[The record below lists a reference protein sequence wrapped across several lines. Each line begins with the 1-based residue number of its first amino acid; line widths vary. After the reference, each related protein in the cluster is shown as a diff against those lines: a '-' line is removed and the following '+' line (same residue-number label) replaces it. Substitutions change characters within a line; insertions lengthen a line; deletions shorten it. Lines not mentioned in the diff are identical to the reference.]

1 MTTIIV
7 FASSLVITSALII
20 IKALELKHEKKNIIL
35 RILSRFDSKSDKFV
49 SALKFKSLQLVQSV
63 RYIALVK
70 SKEVFNDLFN
80 RTKERILEEL
90 RVRHNI
96 IIMGRKEIAHKG
108 SVSFYLKKITEN
120 KGVGMKGKIEDPPAT
135 ASL

>member
-20 IKALELKHEKKNIIL
+20 TKALELKHEKKNIIL

-49 SALKFKSLQLVQSV
+49 SALKFKSLQLIQSV

-80 RTKERILEEL
+80 RAKEKVLEEL
-90 RVRHNI
+90 RIRHNI

-120 KGVGMKGKIEDPPAT
+120 KGNGLKGKIED
-135 ASL
+135 SF